1 MLCHHKSNEAKQEV
15 EKFLNANSNFPDNLK
30 NKILAAAFVLMKQDP
45 YVEKAQP
52 KVVKSKKR

>member
-1 MLCHHKSNEAKQEV
+1 M

-45 YVEKAQP
+45 YIEKAKP